1 MANAVAMCILANR
14 LCFLIEM
21 NQKSSKKWLNQDIVQ
36 RNVKIWLNIPKS
48 KNLSKARS
56 ISKWFMVQFKEASI
70 NGMTQF
76 DQWSKWNQINK
87 MIEINNKI

>member
-1 MANAVAMCILANR
+1 
-14 LCFLIEM
+14 
-21 NQKSSKKWLNQDIVQ
+21 
-36 RNVKIWLNIPKS
+36 
-48 KNLSKARS
+48 
-56 ISKWFMVQFKEASI
+56 MVQFKEASI